1 MRRVV
6 KMFVATMALTVM
18 MASCS
23 KKVGCPN
30 NLGKTQPEI
39 KKEKNA

>member
-23 KKVGCPN
+23 KKVGCHN